1 MERVKVTIND
11 KEWFLRVSKS
21 QEERQKGLQGIKKLS
36 KNEGMLFVFDEIQ
49 DEVNFH
55 MKNTYIPLDIIFINE
70 DDEVISVKE
79 GVPESEDLITE
90 NDVLYVIELNANSGV
105 QSGDEVDWED
115 DENEVP
121 TMKILASDGSTQ
133 YELYGGERIVSR
145 RETKILI
152 KKAKKA
158 QDSQSD
164 SDYKKLGRYIFKVF
178 RNQDN
183 RQPEYVE
190 SPNS

>member
-21 QEERQKGLQGIKKLS
+21 QEERQRGLQGIKKLS

-55 MKNTYIPLDIIFINE
+55 MKNTHIPLDIIFINE